1 MKKLTYNG
9 ILAAM
14 LSACLVSCEKE
25 KLPAPKENTYLSN
38 LVFYDHYNGEKLTNL
53 EVYFVAAPT
62 SLDYYQMDRLILQNQ
77 ALTDN
82 NGTLQFEQFRKPS
95 YLQINDPQYARVLY
109 TVQGYKEN
117 NAYPYASVAE
127 FIKTENNTSYYRAE
141 AYRMAAVDIHFKQV
155 SNPTDL
161 QHHEFGIS
169 INGSPRP
176 DATGNLFTGE
186 KRFFFSNP
194 SPTSFLDTTIRV
206 YAYGDTKNIIRWSR
220 LSYND
225 FENDDSEDG
234 EFPEKIYPS
243 DSVSKVTITF

>member
-9 ILAAM
+9 ILAVM

-25 KLPAPKENTYLSN
+25 KPPVPKENTYRSN

-53 EVYFVAAPT
+53 EVFFVAAPT
-62 SLDYYQMDRLILQNQ
+62 SLDSYQLYRLILQNQ

-82 NGTLQFEQFRKPS
+82 SGALQFEQLRKPS

-117 NAYPYASVAE
+117 NAYPYASVVE
-127 FIKTENNTSYYRAE
+127 FIKTENNTSFYRAE

-155 SNPTDL
+155 SPPIP
-161 QHHEFGIS
+161 GITVHFNVL
-169 INGSPRP
+169 INGIPESFQ
-176 DATGNLFTGE
+176 AGYLFTGE
-186 KRFFFSNP
+186 LMY
-194 SPTSFLDTTIRV
+194 FLGNGSGQGPIDTTIRV
-206 YAYGDTKNIIRWSR
+206 YAFGDTKNIIRWNY
-220 LSYND
+220 SYFD
-225 FENDDSEDG
+225 IDSGLGSEG

-243 DSVSKVTITF
+243 DSISQVTITF